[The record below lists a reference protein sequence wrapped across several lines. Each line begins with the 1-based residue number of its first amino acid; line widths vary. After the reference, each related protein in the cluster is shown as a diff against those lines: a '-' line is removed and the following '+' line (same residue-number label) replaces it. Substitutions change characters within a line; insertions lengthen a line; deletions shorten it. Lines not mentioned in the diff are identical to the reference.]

1 MRIAVCD
8 DERQYCEQMRLTI
21 EKMYQSLDVI
31 VDTYQTGRELLHQF
45 ATRKYDVIF
54 LDIEMPGIDGIS
66 LAKKLREMDEELRLV
81 FLTSHLEYALKG
93 YEVQALRYLTKP
105 VQEDKLKEVLS
116 YVMEQIRS
124 QKKIWIKTEAG
135 EERVSVSAILYLEAQ
150 NQNILI
156 CTAEQSYVVRY
167 NLRDYERELRE
178 SGFFRIHRGY
188 LVSLGKITAV
198 RKNEVTLEGGISLP
212 LSRTRERSLK
222 EALYQFIKR
231 EAL

>member
-8 DERQYCEQMRLTI
+8 DERQYCEQMQLTI

-45 ATRKYDVIF
+45 ATGKYDVIF

-66 LAKKLREMDEELRLV
+66 LARKLREMDEELRLV
-81 FLTSHLEYALKG
+81 FLTSHVEYALKG

-105 VQEDKLKEVLS
+105 VQEDKLIEVLS
-116 YVMEQIRS
+116 YVMEQIRN
-124 QKKIWIKTEAG
+124 QKKIWIKTDAG

-188 LVSLGKITAV
+188 LVSLGKIIAV

>member
-21 EKMYQSLDVI
+21 GKMYQSLDVI

-188 LVSLGKITAV
+188 LVSLGRITAV

>member
-1 MRIAVCD
+1 
-8 DERQYCEQMRLTI
+8 
-21 EKMYQSLDVI
+21 
-31 VDTYQTGRELLHQF
+31 
-45 ATRKYDVIF
+45 
-54 LDIEMPGIDGIS
+54 
-66 LAKKLREMDEELRLV
+66 
-81 FLTSHLEYALKG
+81 
-93 YEVQALRYLTKP
+93 
-105 VQEDKLKEVLS
+105 
-116 YVMEQIRS
+116 
-124 QKKIWIKTEAG
+124 EAG
-135 EERVSVSAILYLEAQ
+135 EERVSVSDILYLEAQ

-156 CTAEQSYVVRY
+156 CTAERSYVVRY

-188 LVSLGKITAV
+188 LVSLGKIIAV

>member
-8 DERQYCEQMRLTI
+8 DERQYCEQMQLTI

-66 LAKKLREMDEELRLV
+66 LARKLREIDEELRLV
-81 FLTSHLEYALKG
+81 FLTSHVEYALKG

-116 YVMEQIRS
+116 YVMEQIRN
-124 QKKIWIKTEAG
+124 QKKIWIKTDAG
-135 EERVSVSAILYLEAQ
+135 EERVSVSDILYLEAQ

>member
-31 VDTYQTGRELLHQF
+31 VDIYQTGRELLHQF

-178 SGFFRIHRGY
+178 SSFFRIHRGY
-188 LVSLGKITAV
+188 LVSLGRITAV

>member
-66 LAKKLREMDEELRLV
+66 LARKLREIDEELRLV
-81 FLTSHLEYALKG
+81 FLTSHVEYALKG

-105 VQEDKLKEVLS
+105 VQEDKLIEVLS
-116 YVMEQIRS
+116 YVMEQIRN

-156 CTAEQSYVVRY
+156 CTAEHSYVVRY

-198 RKNEVTLEGGISLP
+198 RKNEVILEGGISLP